1 MEGRRVE
8 RSGALCW
15 SSLYL
20 VAADGTAAAVAASPG
35 IVDAVLPSAGVA
47 IV

>member
-1 MEGRRVE
+1 MGGR

-20 VAADGTAAAVAASPG
+20 VAADGTAAAASPCT
-35 IVDAVLPSAGVA
+35 VDAVLPSAGVS
-47 IV
+47 IDV